1 MISVSSTA
9 AVKKGNMGRAW
20 AIVLVVFLA
29 GFCMPANMGKTMWL
43 APLVMQ
49 GLEFGPDVHESGP
62 GKRHPRLERRHVH
75 RHPDVLRT
83 MLCVQAK
90 GAIEMLREN
99 WDGAVSLFERT
110 REMARKCG
118 SVQVD
123 AEASLALA
131 VLFEQRGDHDQAMVE
146 LVRSLKLS
154 LKEGNVGVYFR
165 YGAHAR
171 DLLLEVATSRKAAR
185 PLRDFAKRVL
195 SLADTDDAAPEAEE
209 LQDELSLGLYALTS
223 REQEV
228 LKMLNAGMSRK
239 EIGTAM
245 SISENTV
252 KSHLKNVYSKL
263 DVHTR
268 SEAYRAT
275 LESGEGQEN
284 A

>member
-49 GLEFGPDVHESGP
+49 GLEFGPDVHEP
-62 GKRHPRLERRHVH
+62 RLVKRHPRLECRHVH
-75 RHPDVLRT
+75 RHLDVLRT

-99 WDGAVSLFERT
+99 WDGAVSL
-110 REMARKCG
+110 
-118 SVQVD
+118 S
-123 AEASLALA
+123 
-131 VLFEQRGDHDQAMVE
+131 
-146 LVRSLKLS
+146 
-154 LKEGNVGVYFR
+154 
-165 YGAHAR
+165 
-171 DLLLEVATSRKAAR
+171 
-185 PLRDFAKRVL
+185 KRVL
-195 SLADTDDAAPEAEE
+195 SLVDADDAAPEAEE

-263 DVHTR
+263 GVHTR

-275 LESGEGQEN
+275 LESDEGQEN

>member
-49 GLEFGPDVHESGP
+49 GLEFGPDVHAP
-62 GKRHPRLERRHVH
+62 RLVKRHPRLECRHVH

-99 WDGAVSLFERT
+99 WDGAVSLFERA
-110 REMARKCG
+110 REMVRKCG
-118 SVQVD
+118 SVQAD

-131 VLFEQRGDHDQAMVE
+131 VLFEQRGDHDKAMVE

-165 YGAHAR
+165 YGAHTR

-185 PLRDFAKRVL
+185 PLRDFSKRVL
-195 SLADTDDAAPEAEE
+195 SLVDTDDAAPEAEE
-209 LQDELSLGLYALTS
+209 LQDELSLGLHALTS

-239 EIGTAM
+239 EISMAM

-252 KSHLKNVYSKL
+252 KSHLKSVYSKL
-263 DVHTR
+263 GVHTR

-275 LESGEGQEN
+275 LESDEGQEN

>member
-1 MISVSSTA
+1 M
-9 AVKKGNMGRAW
+9 
-20 AIVLVVFLA
+20 
-29 GFCMPANMGKTMWL
+29 
-43 APLVMQ
+43 
-49 GLEFGPDVHESGP
+49 
-62 GKRHPRLERRHVH
+62 
-75 RHPDVLRT
+75 
-83 MLCVQAK
+83 
-90 GAIEMLREN
+90 
-99 WDGAVSLFERT
+99 
-110 REMARKCG
+110 
-118 SVQVD
+118 QVD

-146 LVRSLKLS
+146 LVRSLNLS

-185 PLRDFAKRVL
+185 PLRDFSKRVL

-239 EIGTAM
+239 EISTAM

-263 DVHTR
+263 GVHTR

-275 LESGEGQEN
+275 LESDEGQEN